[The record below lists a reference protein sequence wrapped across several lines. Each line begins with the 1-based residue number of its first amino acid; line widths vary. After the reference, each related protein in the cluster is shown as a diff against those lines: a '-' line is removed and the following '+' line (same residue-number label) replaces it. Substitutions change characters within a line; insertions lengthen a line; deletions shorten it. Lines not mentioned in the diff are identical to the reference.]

1 MKKGFLAGMVLLAAG
16 LAGCGSGKPANMYLE
31 KTDSSAYSGDISG
44 KENQGMYRYVVD
56 DTVKTIHLNMYQL
69 GEDGTWY
76 SRRGQSSYVVEDA
89 PEIAIGY
96 HQMMEDLVLSD
107 GSLGQYQGTFDKSD
121 RYSHVS
127 WLEGWTEIACEEEI
141 PLTMQI
147 LDEQEKI
154 MMPSLADYFAP
165 EKLLEK
171 DFDEVFVV
179 TAQFSTTPLEAE
191 EQKAVW
197 HEIK

>member
-1 MKKGFLAGMVLLAAG
+1 MV
-16 LAGCGSGKPANMYLE
+16 E
-31 KTDSSAYSGDISG
+31 
-44 KENQGMYRYVVD
+44 
-56 DTVKTIHLNMYQL
+56 DTVKTIHFNMYQL
-69 GEDGTWY
+69 EEDGTWR

-107 GSLGQYQGTFDKSD
+107 GFLGQYQGTFDKSD
-121 RYSHVS
+121 RCSHVS
-127 WLEGWTEIACEEEI
+127 WLEGWTEIICEEEI

-154 MMPSLADYFAP
+154 KMPTLADYFAP
-165 EKLLEK
+165 EKLLEN
-171 DFDEVFVV
+171 DFDEVFVI
-179 TAQFSTTPLEAE
+179 TAQFSTTPLEE
-191 EQKAVW
+191 EELKAVW